1 VSSLTDIYNRLLE
14 SLDAMRRLNLTIQ
27 PLLAGRPPQKE
38 SAADLTEDAVVTKV
52 MRALAANPHM
62 DDATLDLIIEAQ
74 VRRMF
79 ECANAA

>member
-1 VSSLTDIYNRLLE
+1 MIVVS
-14 SLDAMRRLNLTIQ
+14 
-27 PLLAGRPPQKE
+27 
-38 SAADLTEDAVVTKV
+38 TEDAVVTKV

-79 ECANAA
+79 ERANAV